1 MAGTIEVRLTDR
13 RCPLGDAYA
22 RRHLTTPPKA
32 AVLSCEGMCLRGEL
46 ARRAANLVAHQLAPQ
61 RAVRVCHGGLLETEG
76 GMRELVE
83 RADQVVMLDGCSL
96 ACGTRL
102 LKGALPQVKPSVV
115 FTDGLVEFDRGLF
128 GVDEMPEPEIDR
140 HARTIA
146 DKVAAEILSVAPASD
161 TADPSRSGP
170 RLLEAADSA

>member
-1 MAGTIEVRLTDR
+1 MAGTIQVKLTDR

-76 GMRELVE
+76 GMRDLVE
-83 RADQVVMLDGCSL
+83 RADQVVMLDDARWPAARACSR
-96 ACGTRL
+96 APWRR
-102 LKGALPQVKPSVV
+102 SS
-115 FTDGLVEFDRGLF
+115 RGSCSPT
-128 GVDEMPEPEIDR
+128 V
-140 HARTIA
+140 
-146 DKVAAEILSVAPASD
+146 
-161 TADPSRSGP
+161 
-170 RLLEAADSA
+170 